1 MNIIKKPSMNFL
13 VHEIK
18 DNKRRKKLNVS
29 YCLLSSAAIF
39 LLLVYGGITFHILSR
54 GELSHL
60 HHSKIFSHSSL
71 NTHPHLQHHNL
82 GSIFLEGLPPLR
94 SETLDE
100 PDIDDESNEV
110 DTNDESNRRQRNVK
124 SKHRKDS
131 SNHLGQT
138 EQMKYLRRMPI
149 D

>member
-1 MNIIKKPSMNFL
+1 MNFL

-18 DNKRRKKLNVS
+18 DNKRRKKLNLS
-29 YCLLSSAAIF
+29 FCLLSSAAIF
-39 LLLVYGGITFHILSR
+39 LFLVYGGITFHILSR

-60 HHSKIFSHSSL
+60 HHSKKFSHSSL
-71 NTHPHLQHHNL
+71 NTHPRLQHHNL

-100 PDIDDESNEV
+100 PDIDDESNEL

-124 SKHRKDS
+124 SKHGKDS
-131 SNHLGQT
+131 SNNLKHT
-138 EQMKYLRRMPI
+138 EQMNYLRRMPI